1 MKESKMELLRKS
13 VLECPVVSL
22 NGYEYFIHPM
32 TDGVPVVEPAL
43 LKEVINELSGI
54 FEFDCDL
61 MIAPEAMGIHLAAP
75 LSMMLD
81 IPYSIIRK
89 RSYGIPGEVRI
100 SKTTGYSKSEMFI
113 NGVRKGMRVVV
124 ADDVISTGGTLRSI
138 IDAVRSTGADV
149 VGVISVFDKSPDI
162 RELSKTLDVPI
173 HALMRVRMNNGRV
186 EIV

>member
-1 MKESKMELLRKS
+1 MDLLRKS
-13 VLECPVVSL
+13 VLECPIVSL

-32 TDGVPVVEPAL
+32 SDGVPTVEPAL
-43 LKEVINELSGI
+43 LKEVINGLSGI

-61 MIAPEAMGIHLAAP
+61 ILAPEAMGIHLAAP

-89 RSYGIPGEVRI
+89 RSYGLPGEVCI
-100 SKTTGYSKSEMFI
+100 SKSTGYSESKMFI
-113 NGVRKGMRVVV
+113 NGVRKGMRIVI
-124 ADDVISTGGTLRSI
+124 ADDVVSTGGTLHSI

-149 VGVISVFDKSPDI
+149 VGVVSVFDKSQDI
-162 RELSKTLDVPI
+162 DELSKTLNIPI
-173 HALMRVRMNNGRV
+173 RALMKVRMTEGRV